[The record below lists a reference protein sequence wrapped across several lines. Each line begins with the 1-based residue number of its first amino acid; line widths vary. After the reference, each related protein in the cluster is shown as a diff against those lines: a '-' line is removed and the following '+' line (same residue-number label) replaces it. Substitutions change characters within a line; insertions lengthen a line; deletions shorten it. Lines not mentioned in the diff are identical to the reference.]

1 MSSLDPQLFIET
13 TFGSLSG
20 TSATDVYTVTD
31 EEKVHILSI
40 RVTDS
45 TGSVAT
51 ACKVDLRRSST
62 NYTLAGTGLALPSA
76 TEDLEVLGWPG
87 IVLKRG
93 DIIRL
98 TGASGHHWFIT
109 YSPVR
114 STGLSAQR

>member
-13 TFGSLSG
+13 TFGIL
-20 TSATDVYTVTD
+20 TNTNATDVYTVVD
-31 EEKVHILSI
+31 EEKVHVLSI

-51 ACKVDLRRSST
+51 ACKVDLRRSAT
-62 NYTLAGTGLALPSA
+62 NYTLVGVGLNLPSP
-76 TEDLEVLGWPG
+76 TEDLELKGDPAV
-87 IVLKRG
+87 VLKRG

-98 TGASGHHWFIT
+98 TGANGHHWFIT
-109 YSPVR
+109 YAPVR